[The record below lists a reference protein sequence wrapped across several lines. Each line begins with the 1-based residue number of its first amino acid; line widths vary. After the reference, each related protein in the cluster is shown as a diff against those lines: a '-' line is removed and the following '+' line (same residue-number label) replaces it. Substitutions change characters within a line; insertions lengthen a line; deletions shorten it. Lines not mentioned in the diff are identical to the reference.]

1 MIGSFLLQLPIALAF
16 QPNSELRPLFD
27 YHLIKLDQSGLRKK
41 LLSKWGLSESA
52 GGSSSSGEEGG
63 EEASVLGYDN
73 ILFLFMVL
81 GFGIAAAAVLAA
93 AERARRR
100 FGGGGGGRGNAMYSS

>member
-1 MIGSFLLQLPIALAF
+1 MQLPIALAF

-52 GGSSSSGEEGG
+52 GGSSSGEEGG

-81 GFGIAAAAVLAA
+81 GFGMAAAAVLAA

-100 FGGGGGGRGNAMYSS
+100 FGGGGGGGRGNAMYSSWR